1 MTHLGP
7 VQPGRCPRTFPC
19 VPHYSL
25 VMDDGDALGPI
36 ELDGRA
42 DAWPNGRIIERDG
55 ESRLR
60 VVGYLDAK
68 DPEKLSVLV
77 VESAD

>member
-1 MTHLGP
+1 MTQIGH
-7 VQPGRCPRTFPC
+7 VQPGRGPRTLPC

-25 VMDDGDALGPI
+25 VMDDGDAIGPI

-42 DAWPNGRIIERDG
+42 DAWPNGRIIERAG
-55 ESRLR
+55 EPDLR
-60 VVGYLDAK
+60 VVGYLDAN

-77 VESAD
+77 VEPAD

>member
-1 MTHLGP
+1 
-7 VQPGRCPRTFPC
+7 

-25 VMDDGDALGPI
+25 VLNDGDAIGPI

-42 DAWPNGRIIERDG
+42 EAWPNGRIIERDG
-55 ESRLR
+55 ESDLR
-60 VVGYLDAK
+60 VVGYLDAE

-77 VESAD
+77 VERAD